1 MGAWGMDTF
10 ENDSACDWSYDLE
23 DFDDLEL
30 VEQVIAAV
38 LDLGPD
44 DVGADVATQ
53 ALAACDVVARLKG
66 RFGVRD
72 AYTESVDAWVA
83 RHRLAPSPKLV
94 ARAPAVVDR
103 VVARPSELLE
113 LWEEGGEGAALL
125 ESVAGLRKR
134 IAG

>member
-1 MGAWGMDTF
+1 MGAWGTDTF
-10 ENDSACDWSYDLE
+10 ENDSACDWSHDLE
-23 DFDDLEL
+23 DFDGLEL
-30 VEQVIAAV
+30 VEQAIAAV
-38 LDLGPD
+38 LGLGPD
-44 DVGADVATQ
+44 DVGADVATE

-83 RHRLAPSPKLV
+83 NHRLVPSPKLV
-94 ARAPAVVDR
+94 ARALAVVDR

-113 LWEEGGEGAALL
+113 LWEEGGEEAAWL